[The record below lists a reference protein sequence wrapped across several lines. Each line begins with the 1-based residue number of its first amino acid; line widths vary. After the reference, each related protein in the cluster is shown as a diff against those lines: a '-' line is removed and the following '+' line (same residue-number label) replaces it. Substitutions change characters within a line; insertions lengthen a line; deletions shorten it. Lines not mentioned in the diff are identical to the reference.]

1 MRKLLAVGALL
12 AAVMSPS
19 AVAAAESTTV
29 VRVPVSGEFVNECTG
44 ETIVTTGTSILTFRG
59 TLGDGSYPVFERGVF
74 QGTAVG
80 QTTGTAYRVI
90 ISAMDPGVTNVT
102 ASGAVESTDVLIYR
116 FVAPSG
122 EDDLFLRIAHHTT
135 FNANGA
141 LTANPI
147 IVDAKCLQ

>member
-1 MRKLLAVGALL
+1 MRRLLAVGALL
-12 AAVMSPS
+12 AVVMAPS
-19 AVAAAESTTV
+19 AAAAESTTV
-29 VRVPVSGEFVNECTG
+29 VRVPVSGEFVNQCTG

-80 QTTGTAYRVI
+80 QTTGTVYRVI

-102 ASGAVESTDVLIYR
+102 PSGAVESTDVLIYR

-141 LTANPI
+141 LTAHPI

>member
-1 MRKLLAVGALL
+1 M
-12 AAVMSPS
+12 VMAPS

-29 VRVPVSGEFVNECTG
+29 MKAPVSGEFVNQCTG
-44 ETIVTTGTSILTFRG
+44 ETIVTTGTSILIFRG

-80 QTTGTAYRVI
+80 QTTGTVYRVI

-122 EDDLFLRIAHHTT
+122 DDLFLCIAHHTT
-135 FNANGA
+135 FNANGV
-141 LTANPI
+141 LMANPVV
-147 IVDAKCLQ
+147 VDAQCFQ